1 MPEFAYKARKRSG
14 DLVEGVISGSDRS
27 QALAQIGRMG
37 LYPVR
42 VDPAGGGGSGAKA
55 TRKAPSAPVRERRQ
69 GTAGSGTATKTPIAR
84 RKDQPP
90 RRQAKKSGP
99 APAAGG
105 KAAGTSSRHRKP
117 KLTEVATFTRQFAN
131 LLGSGMPLTAA
142 LNSMSYIGSKGIPG
156 SLCLEIRQ
164 EITEGANLSDAMA
177 RKGGRVFSD
186 LYINMVRAGEQS
198 GALTQVLRR
207 LADHYERFSEVQQKF
222 TSAMIY
228 PTVVVTVGVVLVLCF
243 MKFMLPKFLT
253 VFEGVNVELP
263 TSTKILIGISDFVN
277 MYWWLILGA
286 IFLSILGFIRFKATP
301 AGGRKV
307 DEWSMSL
314 PLFGNVVR
322 LNLFGQFAR
331 TLSTLLTNGVP
342 VLVALKITEKTISNR
357 IIREAIAKT
366 RDDVT
371 DGKTLAEPLAR
382 SRIFPQLMIDL
393 LRIGEETGDVPGAL
407 ENVANTYENE
417 LSNQLKILTNLIEPV
432 MIIVIAVLVAGLM
445 FSVLSAMMAITR
457 SVAS

>member
-1 MPEFAYKARKRSG
+1 MPEFVYKARKKSG
-14 DLVEGVISGSDRS
+14 DLVEGVLNGADRS
-27 QALAQIGRMG
+27 QVLAQIGKMG
-37 LYPVR
+37 LYPLR
-42 VDPAGGGGSGAKA
+42 VDPSSKGGTKSTGDSISKA
-55 TRKAPSAPVRERRQ
+55 IPARSKKAPSPGAGRTPERKKTAIASQRQPQPSGKKEAPRPQ
-69 GTAGSGTATKTPIAR
+69 GK
-84 RKDQPP
+84 
-90 RRQAKKSGP
+90 
-99 APAAGG
+99 
-105 KAAGTSSRHRKP
+105 KP
-117 KLTEVATFTRQFAN
+117 KLMEIATFTRQFSN
-131 LLGSGMPLTAA
+131 LLSSGMPLTAA
-142 LNSMSYIGSKGIPG
+142 LNSMSYIGSKGISG
-156 SLCLEIRQ
+156 QLCLDLKQ
-164 EITEGANLSDAMA
+164 EITEGSNLSDAMA
-177 RKGGRVFSD
+177 RKGRIFSD

-198 GALTQVLRR
+198 GALTQVLKR

-228 PTVVVTVGVVLVLCF
+228 PTVVVSVGVILVLCF

-263 TSTKILIGISDFVN
+263 TSTKILIGVSEFVN
-277 MYWWLILGA
+277 VYWWVILGSL
-286 IFLSILGFIRFKATP
+286 FLIVMGFIRYRATP
-301 AGGRKV
+301 DGSRQI
-307 DEWSMSL
+307 DEWSMKL
-314 PLFGNVVR
+314 PLFGKVVR

-331 TLSTLLTNGVP
+331 TLSTLLVNGVP
-342 VLVALKITEKTISNR
+342 VLVALKITEKTISNQV
-357 IIREAIAKT
+357 IREAIART

-417 LSNQLKILTNLIEPV
+417 LTNQLKVLTNLIEPV

-457 SVAS
+457 SVSS

>member
-1 MPEFAYKARKRSG
+1 MPEFAYKARKKSG
-14 DLVEGVISGSDRS
+14 DLVEGVVTGADRS
-27 QALAQIGRMG
+27 QALTQIGRLG

-42 VDPAGGGGSGAKA
+42 VD
-55 TRKAPSAPVRERRQ
+55 
-69 GTAGSGTATKTPIAR
+69 
-84 RKDQPP
+84 
-90 RRQAKKSGP
+90 
-99 APAAGG
+99 AAGG
-105 KAAGTSSRHRKP
+105 ETKKASRDKVTKKSSQSSSGQGFRPSEKKKKAVLNKPQQAASLKGSKSGRKGKGGRKP

-131 LLGSGMPLTAA
+131 LLQSGMPLTAA
-142 LNSMSYIGSKGIPG
+142 LNSMSYIGTKGIPG
-156 SLCLEIRQ
+156 SLCQ
-164 EITEGANLSDAMA
+164 EIKQEVTEGSNLSDAMA
-177 RKGGRVFSD
+177 RKGKVFSD
-186 LYINMVRAGEQS
+186 LYINMVRAGEES
-198 GALTQVLRR
+198 GALTQVLKR

-228 PTVVVTVGVVLVLCF
+228 PSVVVSVGIILVLCF

-263 TSTKILIGISDFVN
+263 TSTKILIGVSDFVN
-277 MYWWLILGA
+277 IYWWAILGG
-286 IFLSILGFIRFKATP
+286 IFLVLLAFVRFKTTP
-301 AGGRKV
+301 SGSRQV
-307 DEWSMSL
+307 DEWAMKL
-314 PLFGNVVR
+314 PLFGKVVR

-331 TLSTLLTNGVP
+331 TLSTLLINGVP
-342 VLVALKITEKTISNR
+342 VLVALKITEKTIPNQ
-357 IIREAIAKT
+357 IIREAISKT

-407 ENVANTYENE
+407 ENVANTYEAE

>member
-1 MPEFAYKARKRSG
+1 MPEFAYKARKKSG
-14 DLVEGVISGSDRS
+14 DLVEGVLSGADRS
-27 QALAQIGRMG
+27 QVLTQIGKMG

-42 VDPAGGGGSGAKA
+42 VAPAGGGGGTKAKSSPSRKA
-55 TRKAPSAPVRERRQ
+55 GSEKNDLRNRQRPARKAPAPSSARKPSPSVGSRQ
-69 GTAGSGTATKTPIAR
+69 
-84 RKDQPP
+84 
-90 RRQAKKSGP
+90 KSGN
-99 APAAGG
+99 GNG
-105 KAAGTSSRHRKP
+105 KAAGETRLRRKP

-131 LLGSGMPLTAA
+131 LLSSGMPLTAA

-156 SLCLEIRQ
+156 SLCLDIKQ

-177 RKGGRVFSD
+177 RKGKVFSD

-198 GALTQVLRR
+198 GALTQVLKR

-228 PTVVVTVGVVLVLCF
+228 PSVVVSVGIILVLCF

-253 VFEGVNVELP
+253 VFDGVNVELP
-263 TSTKILIGISDFVN
+263 TSTKILIWISEFVN
-277 MYWWLILGA
+277 VYWWMILGG
-286 IFLSILGFIRFKATP
+286 IVLLILGFIRFKSTP
-301 AGGRKV
+301 SGARKI
-307 DEWSMSL
+307 DEWSMKM

-331 TLSTLLTNGVP
+331 TLSTLLVNGVP
-342 VLVALKITEKTISNR
+342 VLVALKITEKTIPNHV
-357 IIREAIAKT
+357 IREAIAKT

-393 LRIGEETGDVPGAL
+393 LRIGEETGDVPGSL

-417 LSNQLKILTNLIEPV
+417 LSNQLKVLTNLIEPV